1 MEGKLNLVCCLSVFC
16 LAILTYRISD
26 YESESQPKRYGD
38 SCAKY
43 LADNISGTIEE
54 EGTQPKIQNTKYVPS
69 GEFLWSRGRALS
81 PLGSRSAVDLRWCC
95 DSGLVGL
102 RGLFG
107 LFSVCHR
114 AIKINSSSWKVT
126 GGPLIHVSGLHVP
139 PFRCPFLDEF
149 GVINETWAKLGH
161 FFNFG

>member
-43 LADNISGTIEE
+43 LADNISGIIEE
-54 EGTQPKIQNTKYVPS
+54 DGTQPKIQNTKYVPS

-81 PLGSRSAVDLRWCC
+81 PLGSRTAVDLRWCC

-107 LFSVCHR
+107 LFCVCHR

-126 GGPLIHVSGLHVP
+126 GGPSNPRLRFTRATISLSISRWVRRYQRNLSKARSL
-139 PFRCPFLDEF
+139 F
-149 GVINETWAKLGH
+149 
-161 FFNFG
+161 